1 MSVFGNQIDLYREK
15 RHLTFE
21 RLAQAISKG
30 QERDYTKS
38 FVQHVISGTK
48 TNVSLSDV
56 LLFSNALQV
65 PPVLLLIDTMQPLH
79 ACHLPTFNGM
89 LNYRAFRRLEE
100 IFGRPSVYCDEYDDA
115 ELTVKT
121 VEALEGLY
129 NDFRR
134 QCVSKGKLDEERL
147 RLIEQG
153 TPDGEGG
160 VILGKGGNELL
171 LKRVDSITQV
181 GQTWEL
187 IILGRNALRKYGVDF
202 PEDSSDPFA
211 QSLAYPQFAKK
222 RHSGIWICAPDNFRR
237 LFHRGSDHRPGNRA
251 FHPKEYSNHE
261 CAQKPS
267 SSSLSVPTRS
277 FTASSCFSASSSS
290 ARTTSSVRSGLTKA
304 WKTLLATFRLPVS
317 VAR

>member
-1 MSVFGNQIDLYREK
+1 MSVFGNQVDLYREK
-15 RHLTFE
+15 RHLTLE
-21 RLAQAISKG
+21 QLAQAISKG

-38 FVQHVISGTK
+38 FVQHVINGTK

-115 ELTVKT
+115 ELTVK
-121 VEALEGLY
+121 VMEALEGLY

-134 QCVSKGKLDEERL
+134 QRVSKGKLDEERL

-160 VILGKGGNELL
+160 VILGKGGNELF
-171 LKRVDSITQV
+171 LKRLDSIAQV
-181 GQTWEL
+181 RQTWEL
-187 IILGRNALRKYGVDF
+187 IILGRKTLAEYGVDF
-202 PEDSSDPFA
+202 PDDSSDPLA
-211 QSLAYPQFAKK
+211 QSLACAQFAKN
-222 RHSGIWICAPDNFRR
+222 G
-237 LFHRGSDHRPGNRA
+237 
-251 FHPKEYSNHE
+251 
-261 CAQKPS
+261 
-267 SSSLSVPTRS
+267 
-277 FTASSCFSASSSS
+277 TAVYGYVR
-290 ARTTSSVRSGLTKA
+290 RTTSGDCFTEDPIIGPEIERLTRKAYYNKIMIMNARRNRQVR
-304 WKTLLATFRLPVS
+304 P
-317 VAR
+317 

>member
-1 MSVFGNQIDLYREK
+1 MSVFSNQIDLYRKK
-15 RHLTFE
+15 RHLTLE
-21 RLAQAISKG
+21 QLAQAISKG

-38 FVQHVISGTK
+38 FVQHVINGTK
-48 TNVSLSDV
+48 TNVSLRDV

-129 NDFRR
+129 NELKHQD
-134 QCVSKGKLDEERL
+134 VTKDKLDEENL

-153 TPDGEGG
+153 TPDGEGE
-160 VILGKGGNELL
+160 VILGKGGNELF
-171 LKRVDSITQV
+171 LKRLDSIAQV
-181 GQTWEL
+181 KQSWEL
-187 IILGRNALRKYGVDF
+187 FILGRKTLAEYRVDF

-211 QSLAYPQFAKK
+211 QSLAYPQFVQKGSEAYKYVSQATSGDCFTEDSNIGPEIERSK
-222 RHSGIWICAPDNFRR
+222 RLILTRKAYYNKIMIMNARKNRQV
-237 LFHRGSDHRPGNRA
+237 RP
-251 FHPKEYSNHE
+251 
-261 CAQKPS
+261 
-267 SSSLSVPTRS
+267 
-277 FTASSCFSASSSS
+277 
-290 ARTTSSVRSGLTKA
+290 
-304 WKTLLATFRLPVS
+304 
-317 VAR
+317 

>member
-15 RHLTFE
+15 RHLTLE
-21 RLAQAISKG
+21 QLAQAISKG

-38 FVQHVISGTK
+38 FVQHVINGTK

-115 ELTVKT
+115 ELTVK
-121 VEALEGLY
+121 VMEALEGLY

-134 QCVSKGKLDEERL
+134 QRVSKGKLDEERL

-171 LKRVDSITQV
+171 LKRVDSIAQV
-181 GQTWEL
+181 RQTWEL

-202 PEDSSDPFA
+202 PEDSSDPFV
-211 QSLAYPQFAKK
+211 QSLAYPQFAKN
-222 RHSGIWICAPDNFRR
+222 G
-237 LFHRGSDHRPGNRA
+237 
-251 FHPKEYSNHE
+251 
-261 CAQKPS
+261 
-267 SSSLSVPTRS
+267 
-277 FTASSCFSASSSS
+277 TAVYGYVR
-290 ARTTSSVRSGLTKA
+290 RTTSGDCFTEDPIIGPVIERFIRRNTAIMNARKNRQVR
-304 WKTLLATFRLPVS
+304 P
-317 VAR
+317 

>member
-1 MSVFGNQIDLYREK
+1 M
-15 RHLTFE
+15 
-21 RLAQAISKG
+21 
-30 QERDYTKS
+30 
-38 FVQHVISGTK
+38 QHVINGTK

-115 ELTVKT
+115 ELTVK
-121 VEALEGLY
+121 VMEALEGLY

-134 QCVSKGKLDEERL
+134 QRVSKGKLDEERL

-160 VILGKGGNELL
+160 VILGKGG
-171 LKRVDSITQV
+171 KRTAP
-181 GQTWEL
+181 QTRGL
-187 IILGRNALRKYGVDF
+187 HHPGGADMGAHHPRPQC
-202 PEDSSDPFA
+202 PEKIRSRFSRRQQRPIRA
-211 QSLAYPQFAKK
+211 IARLSPVRKK

-267 SSSLSVPTRS
+267 SSSLSVLTRS

>member
-1 MSVFGNQIDLYREK
+1 MSVFGNQIDLYRNK

-38 FVQHVISGTK
+38 FVQHVTNGTK
-48 TNVSLSDV
+48 TNVSLSDI

-129 NDFRR
+129 TDLNR
-134 QCVSKGKLDEERL
+134 QYASKDKLDEETL

-153 TPDGEGG
+153 TPYGEGE
-160 VILGKGGNELL
+160 VILGKGGNELF
-171 LKRVDSITQV
+171 LKRLDSITQV
-181 GQTWEL
+181 RQTWEL
-187 IILGRNALRKYGVDF
+187 IILGRKTLAECRVDF
-202 PEDSSDPFA
+202 PDDSSDPFV
-211 QSLAYPQFAKK
+211 QSLACAQFAKN
-222 RHSGIWICAPDNFRR
+222 G
-237 LFHRGSDHRPGNRA
+237 RA
-251 FHPKEYSNHE
+251 AYGYV
-261 CAQKPS
+261 
-267 SSSLSVPTRS
+267 L
-277 FTASSCFSASSSS
+277 
-290 ARTTSSVRSGLTKA
+290 RTTSGDCFTEDPNIGPEIERLTRKTYNEIINARKNRQVR
-304 WKTLLATFRLPVS
+304 P
-317 VAR
+317 